1 MLHLDR
7 PSGARVTRGADAG
20 HARPL
25 PAPSG
30 EPGQAGEARATP
42 DGPADCSGW
51 MDDSIVPREGK
62 QERGQ
67 SPGAPTAPRG
77 EIEEPPIRASPSA
90 AEDRP
95 LSPAAPSSAPG
106 HDAPEPVLRARAI
119 VLRHGWNATAYQI
132 VNPGFRLWFA
142 PEGDAVVGYVRHAG
156 VTVVAGA
163 PVCPAA
169 RLPTVVRDFE
179 AACAGTRLCYFGA
192 GDRLESLLRR
202 EQPRALVLLGA
213 QPVWRPADFGPRF
226 QAHGSLRAQLNR
238 ARNKGV
244 RVAEWPSAQAAQ
256 HPALLRCLEEWLA
269 GRGLPPLRFLVE
281 PHTLGRLWDRRVFVA
296 ERQGEPVGFLVA
308 SPVPARAGWLVEQ
321 LVRGRRA
328 PNGTSEL
335 MVTTAMA
342 MLAADGARWATLGLS
357 PLSRRAGF
365 ADPPTPAWLRLTLGW
380 VRAHTRRFYNFDGL
394 DAFKAKLLPQWW
406 EPIYAISDEPRL
418 SPRTLYAIAAA
429 FGGGS
434 PLRLVGRAL
443 GRAVREEVRGIGRKA

>member
-1 MLHLDR
+1 VR
-7 PSGARVTRGADAG
+7 ASK
-20 HARPL
+20 
-25 PAPSG
+25 S
-30 EPGQAGEARATP
+30 EASHR
-42 DGPADCSGW
+42 
-51 MDDSIVPREGK
+51 
-62 QERGQ
+62 
-67 SPGAPTAPRG
+67 GAPTAPRS
-77 EIEEPPIRASPSA
+77 EIGEPPVRASPSA

-132 VNPGFRLWFA
+132 VNPGFSLWFA
-142 PEGDAVVGYVRHAG
+142 PERDAVVGYVRHAG

-169 RLPTVVRDFE
+169 RLPAVVRDFE

-443 GRAVREEVRGIGRKA
+443 GRAVREEVRGLGRKA